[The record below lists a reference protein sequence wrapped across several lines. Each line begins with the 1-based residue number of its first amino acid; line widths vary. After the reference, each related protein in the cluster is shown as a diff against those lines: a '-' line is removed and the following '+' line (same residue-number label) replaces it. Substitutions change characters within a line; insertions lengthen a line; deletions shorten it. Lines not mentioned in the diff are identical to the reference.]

1 MQCSISRWGLGLSSA
16 ANLEH
21 SYIFG
26 FQVVALFAGLSVVAA
41 EDRASVVLLTV
52 VATEAAAPSGLR
64 GGVVLFDYGRRW
76 RDLVVT
82 SLDRMAGSAVHV
94 FDMLD
99 VRELGAV
106 CAAREF
112 GVEGF
117 RLNINQTLR
126 VTDHA
131 VAFHLRLLVETPRR
145 VADVTFGMRADGHGQ
160 SLLGRLVAVGAF
172 HLFAVG
178 QFITDVQFVLF
189 GVEKR
194 VEVVA
199 LREVPLR
206 RARDQPLLGVVADDT
221 SLLRLRGELN
231 DVTFDAGFMSWEFQ
245 TQLFVA
251 VGGRDYVVC
260 DLPVAGP
267 LVARLAFQVAC
278 EIGVRDFYPSQVRLV
293 SEAVV
298 VYRFLRGRRLDRGGR
313 HFVARLLT
321 RLLAARG
328 ERSDED
334 CETSQRERELHYF
347 QPDCQGQDRFQHFRI
362 LPVFTIPPLMVFE
375 RQMQRHVWRGLF
387 NRAALR

>member
-1 MQCSISRWGLGLSSA
+1 
-16 ANLEH
+16 
-21 SYIFG
+21 
-26 FQVVALFAGLSVVAA
+26 
-41 EDRASVVLLTV
+41 
-52 VATEAAAPSGLR
+52 
-64 GGVVLFDYGRRW
+64 
-76 RDLVVT
+76 
-82 SLDRMAGSAVHV
+82 MAFSAVHV

-112 GVEGF
+112 GVEEF
-117 RLNINQTLR
+117 RLFINQTLR

-131 VAFHLRLLVETPRR
+131 VAFYLRLLVETARR
-145 VADVTFGMRADGHGQ
+145 VADVTFWMRADGHSQ
-160 SLLGRLVAVGAF
+160 SPLGRLVAEGAF

-178 QFITDVQFVLF
+178 QFISDVQSVLL

-199 LREVPLR
+199 LREVALR
-206 RARDQPLLGVVADDT
+206 RARDQPLLGAVADDA

-231 DVTFDAGFMSWEFQ
+231 DVAFDAGFVPRKFQ

-260 DLPVAGP
+260 NLPVAGP
-267 LVARLAFQVAC
+267 FVARFAFQVAR
-278 EIGVRDFYPSQVRLV
+278 EIGVRDFDPSQVRLV

-298 VYRFLRGRRLDRGGR
+298 VYRFLRGLRLDLGGR
-313 HFVARLLT
+313 RFLARLLT

-328 ERSDED
+328 ERGDED

-347 QPDCQGQDRFQHFRI
+347 QPDSQMPDRFQHFSDSSSIYLTVRSFSAVFSEI
-362 LPVFTIPPLMVFE
+362 QPLPP
-375 RQMQRHVWRGLF
+375 QRDV
-387 NRAALR
+387 